1 MLADAISEE
10 LAQPPQYVYDRHS
23 RRAARSK
30 EEIGIHSVRGGT
42 IVGEHEILFAG
53 HDETLSLTHTA
64 MSKDIF
70 ATGAIN
76 AAIFL
81 AKQQPGLYNMGDLV

>member
-1 MLADAISEE
+1 M
-10 LAQPPQYVYDRHS
+10 
-23 RRAARSK
+23 
-30 EEIGIHSVRGGT
+30 
-42 IVGEHEILFAG
+42 GEHEILFAG
-53 HDETLSLTHTA
+53 HDEILSLTHTA
-64 MSKDIF
+64 MSKEIF